1 MKEHE
6 ETNSPNV
13 TLSLVALDNKTTVH
27 SEVTDEPGFLV
38 CDPPP
43 AHSITFSQ
51 NNTSFTKTIKQ
62 PPQHPHI
69 FAFALHVEERGA
81 DQCVLDLFRGSSLD
95 DNVILIIP
103 DGVSRES
110 LRKTGNPSQTHRQT
124 ISRPTARLIRQ
135 DFRDCLANT
144 MPAKITTRT
153 D

>member
-1 MKEHE
+1 MEEHE

-13 TLSLVALDNKTTVH
+13 TLSLVALDHKTTVH

-95 DNVILIIP
+95 DNVILII
-103 DGVSRES
+103 
-110 LRKTGNPSQTHRQT
+110 
-124 ISRPTARLIRQ
+124 
-135 DFRDCLANT
+135 
-144 MPAKITTRT
+144 
-153 D
+153 